1 MTFRTRFAPSP
12 TGPLHLGHAYSA
24 LYGHRLAE
32 AKNGLWLL
40 RIDDLDHSRS
50 KPEWTQQI
58 FDDLR
63 WLGLAWPEP
72 VRFQSQETASYQTA
86 LDALARAGVIYPCCC
101 NRADIAQAA
110 AAPQEGVPE
119 FGPDGRIYP
128 GTCRHRSLSQ
138 AGVGDALRLNMRKA
152 VKALQ
157 KPVTYEEFGT
167 QLSERITLKPE
178 ALIAQVGDVVLRRKD
193 QGAAYHLAVVI
204 DDDAQNITDVVRGPD
219 LSAATQ
225 IHVVLQQLLNIQT
238 PRYHHHALIRDKTG
252 KRLAKRS
259 DSEALSTLRNAGH
272 SAQDITER
280 LFSAG

>member
-1 MTFRTRFAPSP
+1 VTFRTRFAPSP

-72 VRFQSQETASYQTA
+72 VRFQSQKTASYQTA

-204 DDDAQNITDVVRGPD
+204 DDDAQNITDVVRGAD

-225 IHVVLQQLLNIQT
+225 IHVVLQHLLNIQT

>member
-50 KPEWTQQI
+50 KAEWTQQI
-58 FDDLR
+58 FDDLH
-63 WLGLAWPEP
+63 WLGLAWREP

-138 AGVGDALRLNMRKA
+138 AGAGDALRLNMRKA

-157 KPVTYEEFGT
+157 KPMTYEEFGT

-204 DDDAQNITDVVRGPD
+204 DDDAQNITDVVRGAD

-238 PRYHHHALIRDKTG
+238 PRYHHHALIRDETG

-259 DSEALSTLRNAGH
+259 DSEALITLRNAGH

-280 LFSAG
+280 LFSVG

>member
-72 VRFQSQETASYQTA
+72 VRFQSQKTASYQTA

-204 DDDAQNITDVVRGPD
+204 DDDAQNITDVVRGAD

-272 SAQDITER
+272 SAQDITVR

>member
-40 RIDDLDHSRS
+40 RIDDLDRNRS

-86 LDALARAGVIYPCCC
+86 LDTLARARLIYPCCC

-128 GTCRHRSLSQ
+128 GTCRHRRLSQ
-138 AGVGDALRLNMRKA
+138 AGAGDALRLNMRKA
-152 VKALQ
+152 VRALQ

-204 DDDAQNITDVVRGPD
+204 DDDAQNITDVVRGAD

-238 PRYHHHALIRDKTG
+238 PRYHHHALIRDETG

-259 DSEALSTLRNAGH
+259 DSEALSTLRNAGY
-272 SAQDITER
+272 SAQDITKR
-280 LFSAG
+280 FF

>member
-12 TGPLHLGHAYSA
+12 TGPLHLGHAYSV

-128 GTCRHRSLSQ
+128 GTCRQRSLSQ
-138 AGVGDALRLNMRKA
+138 AGAGDALRLNMRKA

-157 KPVTYEEFGT
+157 KPMTYEEFGT

-204 DDDAQNITDVVRGPD
+204 DDDAQNITDVVRGAD

-238 PRYHHHALIRDKTG
+238 PRYHHHALIRDETG

-259 DSEALSTLRNAGH
+259 DSEALS
-272 SAQDITER
+272 
-280 LFSAG
+280 

>member
-40 RIDDLDHSRS
+40 RIDDLDRNRS

-72 VRFQSQETASYQTA
+72 VRFQSQETASYQAA
-86 LDALARAGVIYPCCC
+86 LDTLARARLIYPCCC

-128 GTCRHRSLSQ
+128 GTCRHRRLSQ
-138 AGVGDALRLNMRKA
+138 AGAGDALRLNMRKA
-152 VKALQ
+152 VRALQ
-157 KPVTYEEFGT
+157 KSVTYEEFGT

-178 ALIAQVGDVVLRRKD
+178 ALIAQAGDVVLRRKD
-193 QGAAYHLAVVI
+193 QRAAYHLAVVI
-204 DDDAQNITDVVRGPD
+204 DDDAQNITDVVRGAD

-238 PRYHHHALIRDKTG
+238 PRYHHHALIRDETG

-259 DSEALSTLRNAGH
+259 DSEALSTLRNAGY
-272 SAQDITER
+272 SAQDITKR
-280 LFSAG
+280 FF

>member
-50 KPEWTQQI
+50 KPEWTQKI
-58 FDDLR
+58 FDDLH

-72 VRFQSQETASYQTA
+72 VRFQSQETDTYQTA
-86 LDALARAGVIYPCCC
+86 LDALARARLIYPCCC

-128 GTCRHRSLSQ
+128 GTCRHRRLSQ
-138 AGVGDALRLNMRKA
+138 AGAGDALRLNMRKA
-152 VKALQ
+152 VRALQ
-157 KPVTYEEFGT
+157 KSVTYEEFGT

-178 ALIAQVGDVVLRRKD
+178 ALIAQAGDVVLRRKD

-204 DDDAQNITDVVRGPD
+204 DDDAQNITDVVRGAD

-238 PRYHHHALIRDKTG
+238 PRYHHHALIRDETG

-259 DSEALSTLRNAGH
+259 DSEALSTLRKAGH
-272 SAQDITER
+272 SAQNITER
-280 LFSAG
+280 LFSAP

>member
-32 AKNGLWLL
+32 TKNGLWLL

-58 FDDLR
+58 FDDLH
-63 WLGLAWPEP
+63 WLGLAWPAP

-86 LDALARAGVIYPCCC
+86 LDALARAGLVYPCGC

-138 AGVGDALRLNMRKA
+138 AGAGDALRLNMGKA
-152 VKALQ
+152 IKALQ
-157 KPVTYEEFGT
+157 KPVTYEEFGA
-167 QLSERITLKPE
+167 QHSERITLKPE

-204 DDDAQNITDVVRGPD
+204 DDDAQNITDVVRGAD

-225 IHVVLQQLLNIQT
+225 IHVVLQQLLNIPT

-272 SAQDITER
+272 SAQDVTER
-280 LFSAG
+280 LFSAA

>member
-204 DDDAQNITDVVRGPD
+204 DDDAQNITDVVRGAD

-225 IHVVLQQLLNIQT
+225 IHVVLQQLLNIPT
-238 PRYHHHALIRDKTG
+238 PRYHHHSLIRDETG

>member
-1 MTFRTRFAPSP
+1 MTLRTRFAPSP

-86 LDALARAGVIYPCCC
+86 LDALARAGLIYPCCC

-138 AGVGDALRLNMRKA
+138 AGAGDALRLNMRKA

-204 DDDAQNITDVVRGPD
+204 DDDAQNITDVVRGAD

-280 LFSAG
+280 LFSAA

>member
-72 VRFQSQETASYQTA
+72 VRFQSQKTAFYQTA

-101 NRADIAQAA
+101 TRADIAQAA

-193 QGAAYHLAVVI
+193 QEAAYHLAVVI
-204 DDDAQNITDVVRGPD
+204 DDDAQNITDVVRGAD

>member
-86 LDALARAGVIYPCCC
+86 LDALARAKLIYPCCC

-128 GTCRHRSLSQ
+128 GTCRHRRLSQ
-138 AGVGDALRLNMRKA
+138 AGAGDALRLNMRKA
-152 VKALQ
+152 VRALQ
-157 KPVTYEEFGT
+157 KSVTYEEFGT

-178 ALIAQVGDVVLRRKD
+178 ALIAQAGDVVLRRKD

-204 DDDAQNITDVVRGPD
+204 DDDAQNITDVVRGAD

-238 PRYHHHALIRDKTG
+238 PRYHHHALIRDETG

-259 DSEALSTLRNAGH
+259 DSEALSTLRNAGY
-272 SAQDITER
+272 SAQDITKR
-280 LFSAG
+280 FF

>member
-86 LDALARAGVIYPCCC
+86 LDALARAKLIYPCCC

-138 AGVGDALRLNMRKA
+138 AGAGDALRLNMRKA

-204 DDDAQNITDVVRGPD
+204 DDDAQNITDVVRGAD

-238 PRYHHHALIRDKTG
+238 PRYHHHALIRDETG

-259 DSEALSTLRNAGH
+259 DSEALSTLRKAGH
-272 SAQDITER
+272 SAQNITER
-280 LFSAG
+280 LFSAP

>member
-40 RIDDLDHSRS
+40 RIDDLDRNRS

-86 LDALARAGVIYPCCC
+86 LDALARAKLIYPCCC

-128 GTCRHRSLSQ
+128 GTCRHRRLSQ
-138 AGVGDALRLNMRKA
+138 AGAGDALRLNMRKA
-152 VKALQ
+152 VRALQ

-204 DDDAQNITDVVRGPD
+204 DDDAQNITDVVRGAD

-238 PRYHHHALIRDKTG
+238 PRYHHHALIRDETG

-259 DSEALSTLRNAGH
+259 DSEALSTLRKAGY
-272 SAQDITER
+272 SAQNITER
-280 LFSAG
+280 LFSAP

>member
-1 MTFRTRFAPSP
+1 MTLRTRFAPSP

-204 DDDAQNITDVVRGPD
+204 DDDAQNITDVVRGAD

>member
-86 LDALARAGVIYPCCC
+86 LDALARARLIYPCCC

-128 GTCRHRSLSQ
+128 GTCRHRRLSQ
-138 AGVGDALRLNMRKA
+138 AGAGDALRLNMRKA

-204 DDDAQNITDVVRGPD
+204 DDDAQNITDVVRGAD

-238 PRYHHHALIRDKTG
+238 PRYHHHALIRDETG

-259 DSEALSTLRNAGH
+259 DSEALSTLRKAGH
-272 SAQDITER
+272 SAQNITER
-280 LFSAG
+280 LFSAP

>member
-1 MTFRTRFAPSP
+1 
-12 TGPLHLGHAYSA
+12 
-24 LYGHRLAE
+24 
-32 AKNGLWLL
+32 
-40 RIDDLDHSRS
+40 
-50 KPEWTQQI
+50 
-58 FDDLR
+58 
-63 WLGLAWPEP
+63 
-72 VRFQSQETASYQTA
+72 
-86 LDALARAGVIYPCCC
+86 
-101 NRADIAQAA
+101 
-110 AAPQEGVPE
+110 
-119 FGPDGRIYP
+119 
-128 GTCRHRSLSQ
+128 
-138 AGVGDALRLNMRKA
+138 MRKA

-204 DDDAQNITDVVRGPD
+204 DDDAQNITDVVRGAD

-225 IHVVLQQLLNIQT
+225 IHVVLQHLLNIQT

>member
-204 DDDAQNITDVVRGPD
+204 DDDAQNITDVVRGAD

-238 PRYHHHALIRDKTG
+238 PRYHHHALIRDETG

>member
-86 LDALARAGVIYPCCC
+86 LDALARARLIYPCCC

-128 GTCRHRSLSQ
+128 GTCRHRRLSQ
-138 AGVGDALRLNMRKA
+138 AGAGDALRLNMRKA

-157 KPVTYEEFGT
+157 KPMTYEEFGT

-204 DDDAQNITDVVRGPD
+204 DDDAQNITDVVRGAD

-238 PRYHHHALIRDKTG
+238 PRYHHHALIRDETG

-259 DSEALSTLRNAGH
+259 DSEALSTLRKAGH
-272 SAQDITER
+272 SAQNITER
-280 LFSAG
+280 LFSAP

>member
-110 AAPQEGVPE
+110 AAPQEGVPK

-204 DDDAQNITDVVRGPD
+204 DDDAQNITDVVRGAD

>member
-40 RIDDLDHSRS
+40 RIDDLDHNRS

-86 LDALARAGVIYPCCC
+86 LDALARARLIYPCCC

-138 AGVGDALRLNMRKA
+138 AGAGDALRLNMRKA

-157 KPVTYEEFGT
+157 KSVTYEEFGT

-178 ALIAQVGDVVLRRKD
+178 ALIAQAGDVVLRRKD
-193 QGAAYHLAVVI
+193 QRAAYHLAVVI
-204 DDDAQNITDVVRGPD
+204 DDDAQNITDVVRGAD

-238 PRYHHHALIRDKTG
+238 PRYHHHALIRDETG

-259 DSEALSTLRNAGH
+259 DSEALSTLRNAGY
-272 SAQDITER
+272 SAQDITKR
-280 LFSAG
+280 FF

>member
-86 LDALARAGVIYPCCC
+86 LDTLARARLIYPCCC

-128 GTCRHRSLSQ
+128 GTCRHRRLSQ
-138 AGVGDALRLNMRKA
+138 AGAGDALRLNMRKA

-204 DDDAQNITDVVRGPD
+204 DDDAQNITDVVRGAD

-238 PRYHHHALIRDKTG
+238 PRYHHHALIRDETG

-272 SAQDITER
+272 SAQNITER
-280 LFSAG
+280 LFSAP

>member
-24 LYGHRLAE
+24 LYGHRLAKV
-32 AKNGLWLL
+32 KNGLWLL

-50 KPEWTQQI
+50 KPEWTQKI
-58 FDDLR
+58 FDDLH
-63 WLGLAWPEP
+63 WLGLAWPKP
-72 VRFQSQETASYQTA
+72 VRFQSQETDTYKTA
-86 LDALARAGVIYPCCC
+86 LDALARAGLIYPCCC

-110 AAPQEGVPE
+110 VAPQEGVPE

-138 AGVGDALRLNMRKA
+138 ARPGDALRLDMRKA

-157 KPVTYEEFGT
+157 KPVTYEEFGE
-167 QLSERITLKPE
+167 QHSERITLKAE

-204 DDDAQNITDVVRGPD
+204 DDDAQNITDVVRGAD
-219 LSAATQ
+219 LKAATQ
-225 IHVVLQQLLNIQT
+225 IHVVLQQLLNIPT
-238 PRYHHHALIRDKTG
+238 PRYHHHSLIRDETG

-259 DSEALSTLRNAGH
+259 DSEALSSLRKAGH

-280 LFSAG
+280 LFSAP

>member
-1 MTFRTRFAPSP
+1 VTFRTRFAPSP

-204 DDDAQNITDVVRGPD
+204 DDDAQNITDVVRGAD

>member
-40 RIDDLDHSRS
+40 RIDDLDRNRS

-86 LDALARAGVIYPCCC
+86 LDTLARARLIYPCCC

-128 GTCRHRSLSQ
+128 GTCRHRRLSQ
-138 AGVGDALRLNMRKA
+138 AGAGDALRLNMRKA
-152 VKALQ
+152 VRALQ

-204 DDDAQNITDVVRGPD
+204 DDDAQNITDVVRGAD

-238 PRYHHHALIRDKTG
+238 PRYHHHALIRDETG

>member
-40 RIDDLDHSRS
+40 RIDDLDRNRS

-86 LDALARAGVIYPCCC
+86 LDALARARLIYPCCC

-119 FGPDGRIYP
+119 SGPDGRIYP
-128 GTCRHRSLSQ
+128 GTCRHRRLSQ
-138 AGVGDALRLNMRKA
+138 AGAGDALRLNMRKA
-152 VKALQ
+152 VRALQ
-157 KPVTYEEFGT
+157 KSVTYEEFGT

-204 DDDAQNITDVVRGPD
+204 DDDAQNITDVVRGAD

-238 PRYHHHALIRDKTG
+238 PRYHHHALIRDETG

-259 DSEALSTLRNAGH
+259 DSEALSTLRNAGY
-272 SAQDITER
+272 SAQDITKR
-280 LFSAG
+280 FF

>member
-86 LDALARAGVIYPCCC
+86 LDALARAKLIYPCCC

-138 AGVGDALRLNMRKA
+138 AGAGDALRLNMRKA

-204 DDDAQNITDVVRGPD
+204 DDDAQNITDVVRGAD

-238 PRYHHHALIRDKTG
+238 PRYHHHALIRDETG

-259 DSEALSTLRNAGH
+259 DSEALSTLRNAGY
-272 SAQDITER
+272 SAQDITKR
-280 LFSAG
+280 FF

>member
-86 LDALARAGVIYPCCC
+86 LDALARARLIYPCCC

-128 GTCRHRSLSQ
+128 GTCRHRRLSQ
-138 AGVGDALRLNMRKA
+138 AGAGDALRLNMRKA
-152 VKALQ
+152 VRALQ
-157 KPVTYEEFGT
+157 KSVTYEEFGT

-204 DDDAQNITDVVRGPD
+204 DDDAQNITDVVRGAD

-238 PRYHHHALIRDKTG
+238 PRYHHHALIRDETG

-259 DSEALSTLRNAGH
+259 DSEALSTLRKAGH
-272 SAQDITER
+272 SAQNITER
-280 LFSAG
+280 LFSAP

>member
-40 RIDDLDHSRS
+40 RIDDLDHNRS

-86 LDALARAGVIYPCCC
+86 LDALARAKLIYPCCC

-128 GTCRHRSLSQ
+128 GTCRHRRLSQ
-138 AGVGDALRLNMRKA
+138 AGAGDALRLNMRKA

-167 QLSERITLKPE
+167 QLSERITLNPE

-204 DDDAQNITDVVRGPD
+204 DDDAQNITDVVRGAD

-238 PRYHHHALIRDKTG
+238 PRYHHHALIRDETG

-259 DSEALSTLRNAGH
+259 DSEALSTLRKAGH
-272 SAQDITER
+272 SAQNITER
-280 LFSAG
+280 LFSAP

>member
-86 LDALARAGVIYPCCC
+86 LDTLARARLIYPCCC

-128 GTCRHRSLSQ
+128 GTCRHRRLSQ
-138 AGVGDALRLNMRKA
+138 AGAGDALRLNMRKA
-152 VKALQ
+152 VRALQ
-157 KPVTYEEFGT
+157 KSVTYEEFGT

-204 DDDAQNITDVVRGPD
+204 DDDAQNITDVVRGAD

-238 PRYHHHALIRDKTG
+238 PRYHHHALIRDETG

-259 DSEALSTLRNAGH
+259 DSEALSTLRNAGY
-272 SAQDITER
+272 SAQDITKR
-280 LFSAG
+280 FF

>member
-86 LDALARAGVIYPCCC
+86 LDALARAKLIYPCCC

-128 GTCRHRSLSQ
+128 GTCRHRRLSQ
-138 AGVGDALRLNMRKA
+138 AGAGDALRLNMRKA
-152 VKALQ
+152 VRALQ
-157 KPVTYEEFGT
+157 KSVTYEEFGT

-178 ALIAQVGDVVLRRKD
+178 ALIAQAGDVVLRRKD
-193 QGAAYHLAVVI
+193 QRAAYHLAVVI
-204 DDDAQNITDVVRGPD
+204 DDDAQNITDVVRGAD

-238 PRYHHHALIRDKTG
+238 PRYHHHALIRDETG

-259 DSEALSTLRNAGH
+259 DSEALSTLRNAGY
-272 SAQDITER
+272 SAQDITKR
-280 LFSAG
+280 FF

>member
-24 LYGHRLAE
+24 LYGHRLAK

-58 FDDLR
+58 FYDLH

-86 LDALARAGVIYPCCC
+86 LDALARAGLIYPCCC

-128 GTCRHRSLSQ
+128 GTCRHRSMSQ
-138 AGVGDALRLNMRKA
+138 AGAGDALRLNMRKA

-157 KPVTYEEFGT
+157 KPVTYEEFGA
-167 QLSERITLKPE
+167 QRPERITLKPG
-178 ALIAQVGDVVLRRKD
+178 ALVAQVGDVVLRRKD

-204 DDDAQNITDVVRGPD
+204 DDDAQKITDVVRGAD

-238 PRYHHHALIRDKTG
+238 PRYHHHALIRDETG

-259 DSEALSTLRNAGH
+259 DSEALTTLRNAGY

-280 LFSAG
+280 LFSAV

>member
-204 DDDAQNITDVVRGPD
+204 DDDAQNITDVVRGAD

-259 DSEALSTLRNAGH
+259 NSEALSTLRNAGH

>member
-40 RIDDLDHSRS
+40 RIDDLDRNRS

-86 LDALARAGVIYPCCC
+86 LDTLARARLIYPCCC

-119 FGPDGRIYP
+119 FGPDGRIYA

-138 AGVGDALRLNMRKA
+138 AGAGDALRLNMRKA

-204 DDDAQNITDVVRGPD
+204 DDDAQNITDVVRGAD

-238 PRYHHHALIRDKTG
+238 PRYHHHALIRDETG

-259 DSEALSTLRNAGH
+259 DSKALSSLRKAGH
-272 SAQDITER
+272 SAQDITEH
-280 LFSAG
+280 LFSAP

>member
-40 RIDDLDHSRS
+40 RIDDLDRNRS

-72 VRFQSQETASYQTA
+72 VRFQSQETASYQAA
-86 LDALARAGVIYPCCC
+86 LDTLARARLIYPCCC

-128 GTCRHRSLSQ
+128 GTCRHRRLSQ
-138 AGVGDALRLNMRKA
+138 AGAGDALRLNMRKA

-178 ALIAQVGDVVLRRKD
+178 ALIAQAGDVVLRRKD
-193 QGAAYHLAVVI
+193 QRAAYHLAVVI
-204 DDDAQNITDVVRGPD
+204 DDDAQNITDVVRGAD

-238 PRYHHHALIRDKTG
+238 PRYHHHALIRDETG

-259 DSEALSTLRNAGH
+259 DSEALSTLRKAGY
-272 SAQDITER
+272 SAQNITER
-280 LFSAG
+280 LFSAP

>member
-24 LYGHRLAE
+24 LYGHRLAKV
-32 AKNGLWLL
+32 KNGLWLL

-86 LDALARAGVIYPCCC
+86 LDALARARLIYPCCC

-128 GTCRHRSLSQ
+128 GTCRHRRLSQ
-138 AGVGDALRLNMRKA
+138 AGAGDALRLNMRKA
-152 VKALQ
+152 VRALQ

-204 DDDAQNITDVVRGPD
+204 DDDAQNITDVVRGAD

-238 PRYHHHALIRDKTG
+238 PRYHHHALIRDETG

-259 DSEALSTLRNAGH
+259 DSEALSTLRNAGY
-272 SAQDITER
+272 SAQDITKR
-280 LFSAG
+280 FF

>member
-128 GTCRHRSLSQ
+128 GTCRQRSLSQ
-138 AGVGDALRLNMRKA
+138 AGAGDALRLNMRKA

-204 DDDAQNITDVVRGPD
+204 DDDAQNITDVVRGAD

-238 PRYHHHALIRDKTG
+238 PRYHHHALIRDETG

-259 DSEALSTLRNAGH
+259 DSEALSTLRKAGH
-272 SAQDITER
+272 SAQNITER
-280 LFSAG
+280 LFSAP

>member
-40 RIDDLDHSRS
+40 RIDDLDRNRS

-86 LDALARAGVIYPCCC
+86 LDALARARLIYPCCC

-138 AGVGDALRLNMRKA
+138 AGAGDALRLNMRKA

-178 ALIAQVGDVVLRRKD
+178 ALIAQAGDVVLRRKD
-193 QGAAYHLAVVI
+193 QRAAYHLAVVI
-204 DDDAQNITDVVRGPD
+204 DDDAQNITDVVRGAD

-238 PRYHHHALIRDKTG
+238 PRYHHHALIRDETG

-259 DSEALSTLRNAGH
+259 DSEALSTLRKAGY
-272 SAQDITER
+272 SAQNITEP
-280 LFSAG
+280 LFSAP

>member
-86 LDALARAGVIYPCCC
+86 LDALARARLIYPCCC

-128 GTCRHRSLSQ
+128 GTCRHRRLSQ
-138 AGVGDALRLNMRKA
+138 AGAGDALRLNMRKA

-204 DDDAQNITDVVRGPD
+204 DDDAQNITDVVRGAD

-238 PRYHHHALIRDKTG
+238 PRYHHHALIRDETG

-259 DSEALSTLRNAGH
+259 DSEALSTLRNAGY
-272 SAQDITER
+272 SAQDITKR
-280 LFSAG
+280 FF